1 MCCVRLPRVLRTA
14 SFKLIALYAL
24 LFALSVAALGGFVF
38 FMTRSALESQMAAR
52 ISAEVASLQA
62 EGRDSGLDQLAKVI
76 NGRQRGLSALDYA
89 LIGPDGTRRAGD
101 LPEPNSRRGWIEIQ
115 SYEMPNDE
123 DGPETLM
130 ALVVAL
136 PDGSVLAVGDD
147 LGRITEV
154 EEAVLSAFGWAL
166 GGTVLLGLVGGLVL
180 SAGFLRRLDSV
191 TRTAEAI
198 MDGNLALRVPVRGTD
213 DDFDRL
219 ASALNRMLDRIGTL
233 LDSLQQVS
241 SDIAHDLRMP
251 LSHLRQRLE
260 ITRLSA
266 ATLQDYEVAVDAAIE
281 ETNSI
286 LDTFS
291 AILRIA
297 QIEAGTRRAGFKEV
311 SLGAIATSVVEAFA
325 PSAEEQGKALVAAM
339 PDRGEVRGDQ
349 ELLTQMMANL
359 VENAIRHTPA
369 GTKIGVEVKDRPS
382 GVTLTV
388 ADDGPGVPEEQRPF
402 IFRRFYRLERSRAT
416 PGNGLGLSLVAAVAE
431 LHGAT
436 IGIEDNGPGLRMT
449 IDFSDPHRARHE

>member
-1 MCCVRLPRVLRTA
+1 
-14 SFKLIALYAL
+14 
-24 LFALSVAALGGFVF
+24 
-38 FMTRSALESQMAAR
+38 
-52 ISAEVASLQA
+52 
-62 EGRDSGLDQLAKVI
+62 
-76 NGRQRGLSALDYA
+76 
-89 LIGPDGTRRAGD
+89 
-101 LPEPNSRRGWIEIQ
+101 
-115 SYEMPNDE
+115 
-123 DGPETLM
+123 M

-266 ATLQDYEVAVDAAIE
+266 ATLHDYEVAVDAAIE

-449 IDFSDPHRARHE
+449 INFNDPHRARHE